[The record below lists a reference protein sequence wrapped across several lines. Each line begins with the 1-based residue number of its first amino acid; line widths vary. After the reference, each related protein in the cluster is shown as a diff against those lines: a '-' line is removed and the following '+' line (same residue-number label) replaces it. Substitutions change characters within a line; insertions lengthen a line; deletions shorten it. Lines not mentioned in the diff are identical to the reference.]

1 MRENPTVAVLLRPS
15 RIIMV
20 ADEVDRQTC
29 AFVIRVWLEDGDSST
44 GDSQWRGHIT
54 HVLSS
59 QRLYFEDLK
68 EMTVFVEQYLE
79 QMLVENGNHS

>member
-1 MRENPTVAVLLRPS
+1 MLFCCDLL

-29 AFVIRVWLEDGDSST
+29 AFVVRVWLEESDSST
-44 GDSQWRGHIT
+44 DDSQWRGHIT

-68 EMTVFVEQYLE
+68 EMAAFVEQYLE
-79 QMLVENGNHS
+79 QMLAENGSHS